1 MKKGPDVIK
10 VTYKHWKS
18 GKLLEV
24 VGTMPEQY
32 NNGIS
37 DRILVQKPDGSFEDV
52 IKTTV
57 VRVEEW
63 SPK

>member
-1 MKKGPDVIK
+1 VKKGPDVIK

-52 IKTTV
+52 IKTTI

>member
-1 MKKGPDVIK
+1 
-10 VTYKHWKS
+10 
-18 GKLLEV
+18 
-24 VGTMPEQY
+24 MPEQY

-52 IKTTV
+52 IKTTI